1 MSLSAIDTLL
11 ALQERLKHETNLP
24 LRSVSLTPVDAK
36 DLDLLVSSVGTSLPP
51 AYLDFV
57 SRHGL
62 LSAMDWR
69 GFERARMLS
78 PLALLEALQWSRET
92 IEEGCFG
99 DNEDEL
105 EAAILEKKLRE
116 RIIPFQYIASNNVS
130 DYYYF
135 DPGTRR
141 DTGPLI
147 FPARHDD
154 FDLATWLLADAPDV
168 SGCTF
173 DFDEHLRWVLREG
186 LEEKDWGR

>member
-1 MSLSAIDTLL
+1 MPLSAIDAIL

-24 LRSVSLTPVDAK
+24 LRSVSLTPVDSR
-36 DLDLLVSSVGTSLPP
+36 DVEVLVASLGAALPP

-62 LSAMDWR
+62 LSAVDSR
-69 GFERARMLS
+69 GLERARMLS
-78 PLALLEALQWSRET
+78 PVELLEALQWSRET

-99 DNEDEL
+99 DSEDEL
-105 EAAILEKKLRE
+105 EAAILEKKIRE
-116 RIIPFQYIASNNVS
+116 RLIPFQYIAFDNVS
-130 DYYYF
+130 DYYCF

-154 FDLATWLLADAPDV
+154 FELATWLLDAEPDV

-186 LEEKDWGR
+186 LEEQDWGR

>member
-1 MSLSAIDTLL
+1 MTAQYLHVLESSLGALL
-11 ALQERLKHETNLP
+11 PQ
-24 LRSVSLTPVDAK
+24 
-36 DLDLLVSSVGTSLPP
+36 
-51 AYLDFV
+51 AYLDFI
-57 SRHGL
+57 SQHGL
-62 LSAMDWR
+62 FSAVDWR
-69 GFERARMLS
+69 GHERARMLS
-78 PLALLEALQWSRET
+78 PTELLKALQWSKET

-105 EAAILEKKLRE
+105 EAAILEMKIRE
-116 RIIPFQYIASNNVS
+116 RIIPFQYIAATNVS

-135 DPGTRR
+135 DTGMRR
-141 DTGPLI
+141 DTGRLI

-154 FDLATWLLADAPDV
+154 FDLSTWLLDGEPDV

>member
-1 MSLSAIDTLL
+1 MSRAIDSIL
-11 ALQERLKHETNLP
+11 ALQERLKHERELP
-24 LRSVSLTPVDAK
+24 LKSVSLTPVPSQ
-36 DLDLLVSSVGTSLPP
+36 DLHMLESSLGALLPQ
-51 AYLDFV
+51 AYLDFI

-62 LSAMDWR
+62 FSAVDWR
-69 GFERARMLS
+69 GQERARMLS
-78 PLALLEALQWSRET
+78 PTEVLETLQWSKAYV
-92 IEEGCFG
+92 EEGAFG

-105 EAAILEKKLRE
+105 EAALLERKLRG
-116 RIIPFQYIASNNVS
+116 RLIPFQYIAWSNVS

-135 DPGTRR
+135 DTGMRR

-154 FDLATWLLADAPDV
+154 FDLSTWLLDGAPDV

-173 DFDEHLRWVLREG
+173 DFDEHLRWVLRAS

>member
-1 MSLSAIDTLL
+1 MSGAIDSIL
-11 ALQERLKHETNLP
+11 ALQERLKHETELP
-24 LRSVSLTPVDAK
+24 LRSVSLTSVAAQ
-36 DLDLLVSSVGTSLPP
+36 DLHMLESAVGALLPP

-62 LSAMDWR
+62 LSAVDWQ
-69 GFERARMLS
+69 GHDRARMLN
-78 PLALLEALQWSRET
+78 PTELLEALQWSRET

-116 RIIPFQYIASNNVS
+116 RLIPFQYVAATNVS

-135 DPGTRR
+135 DTGLRR

-154 FDLATWLLADAPDV
+154 FDLSTWLLDGEPDV

-173 DFDEHLRWVLREG
+173 DFDEHLRWVLRAG
-186 LEEKDWGR
+186 LEEQDWGR

>member
-1 MSLSAIDTLL
+1 MSRAIDTIL

-24 LRSVSLTPVDAK
+24 LRSVSLTPVAAQ
-36 DLDLLVSSVGTSLPP
+36 DLDMLVSSVGALLPP

-62 LSAMDWR
+62 LSAVDWR
-69 GFERARMLS
+69 GYDRARMLS
-78 PLALLEALQWSRET
+78 PIGLLEALQWSRET

-105 EAAILEKKLRE
+105 EAAVLEKKIRE
-116 RIIPFQYIASNNVS
+116 RIIPFQYIASTNVS

-135 DPGTRR
+135 DTGTRR

-154 FDLATWLLADAPDV
+154 FELAPWLLAKEPKV
-168 SGCTF
+168 SDCTF
-173 DFDEHLRWVLREG
+173 DFEEHLRWVLREG